1 MRNIAEKQRR
11 DKLNGFISELGSIVP
26 FVANAPRKLDKI
38 STLRLAASYLRLNQY
53 VDSSFS
59 TKDFD
64 SNLSTEMLKVE
75 EMLSAMNMI
84 QVVLSSGIG
93 KILHVSENV
102 DNILSYNQVDMLGLS
117 IFSFIHPDDHTAV
130 RQLICPRSFPSDF
143 TGTSGPSKPTGTKSV
158 VARIGLRCT
167 SRNEKMVYEPATIW
181 GHIKNKKTNKACTS
195 GQKNRHGSFQKDASS
210 FPTCD
215 SVFVGVIRLVQ
226 RKLPEKLTL
235 LDALSDIYI
244 TKHTPDAKIINSDH
258 RISTITGY
266 FAGEVLGR
274 SALCYISRDD
284 LPLVGVAMKMMLTSP
299 SGEGIIA
306 YRLITCS
313 GSSVYLR
320 SHGTVEFD
328 EATRAVKSF
337 ACVNYVINEEE
348 WKKEFE
354 ELKEK
359 LKDVCHL
366 GDTQHPGTAPEVSQQ
381 MHTANIQTSLS
392 LFENPEISSTEEDAK
407 KKIYGTLYRLSNQ
420 SPIVQRVPSP
430 TYQPNLIN
438 LPYNPPKTWISI
450 SDPDQ
455 SQCFNTNDH
464 EVAGKHIN
472 ENSYGQKFQ
481 NLVNDEW
488 TGFGNF
494 HWNNQTMNYT
504 YY

>member
-1 MRNIAEKQRR
+1 MDTNKIGMNIPKNLPSSSRIMRNIAEKQRR

-130 RQLICPRSFPSDF
+130 RQLICPRSFPS
-143 TGTSGPSKPTGTKSV
+143 
-158 VARIGLRCT
+158 
-167 SRNEKMVYEPATIW
+167 
-181 GHIKNKKTNKACTS
+181 
-195 GQKNRHGSFQKDASS
+195 DASS